1 MKSSKLINILKT
13 FSEEEIKLFEK
24 FLASPFHSSGKNCKP
39 MFRIMKK
46 YYPDYDTDKI
56 SYENLHKKLYP
67 GKKFNKQV
75 MWNLSS
81 ALEKMTK
88 EFLEQMALKKDKFT
102 RMSLAISEF
111 NTRKLAHNYSQAI
124 GEMEKVVQKTG
135 IDYDHFDKKLH
146 LEIFKQDYYLLTDKT
161 QFKGDST
168 LKSAEYQVLLFLKM
182 SVTALRDLKILEEYH
197 NYKIDI
203 NLALEFAGNIDYE
216 TIIEYSKKKNYE
228 YTYLIELYY
237 HSLIMLLKPGETG
250 HMVKFRELYQAH
262 YKKLASNE
270 QRDMMHWLI
279 NYCLYNLD
287 LGKDEN
293 NRMVFELNDFRLKE
307 GLAFHLENQLSKT
320 AYLQIFNAALRA
332 KETDWAL
339 NFIKEHTS
347 KLIPE
352 FRDTM
357 KSQAYAFLYF
367 HTGEYPKALEYVNKV
382 DFKDIMDKLQVR
394 ILTAKIYYE
403 LNEQETLLHYIDS
416 TKHFLNSNPAI
427 SEIIRIQVHTFI
439 KYIFKIVFLRENRD
453 PAEID
458 AIKKEI
464 SSIEEIASKKWL
476 LEKLD
481 ELAGKVR

>member
-1 MKSSKLINILKT
+1 MKNSKLINILKT
-13 FSEEEIKLFEK
+13 FSGEEMKLFEK
-24 FLASPFHSSGKNCKP
+24 FLASPFHNSGKNCAP
-39 MFRIMKK
+39 MFKVLKK
-46 YYPDYDTDKI
+46 YYPEFDTDKI
-56 SYENLHKKLYP
+56 SYESLHKKLYP
-67 GKKFNKQV
+67 GRRFNKQV

-88 EFLEQMALKKDKFT
+88 EFLEQIALKKDKFA

-124 GEMEKVVQKTG
+124 AEMEKVVQKTG

-146 LEIFKQDYYLLTDKT
+146 LEIFKQDYYFLTDKT

-182 SVTALRDLKILEEYH
+182 NVTALRDLKILEEYH

-203 NLALEFAGNIDYE
+203 NLAFEFAGNIDYE
-216 TIIEYSKKKNYE
+216 TIIEYAKRKNYE

-237 HSLIMLLKPGETG
+237 HSLMMLLKPLETG
-250 HMVKFRELYQAH
+250 HMVKFRELYQVH
-262 YKKLASNE
+262 YKKLAIGE

-332 KETDWAL
+332 NETDWAL
-339 NFIKEHTS
+339 IFIKEHTS

-357 KSQAYAFLYF
+357 KCQAYAFLYF
-367 HTGEYPKALEYVNKV
+367 HTGEYQKALGYVNKV
-382 DFKDIMDKLQVR
+382 EFKDIMDKLQIR
-394 ILTAKIYYE
+394 ILTTKIYYE
-403 LNEQETLLHYIDS
+403 MNEPETLLNFIDA
-416 TKHFLNSNPAI
+416 TKHFLSSNPSV
-427 SEIIRIQVHTFI
+427 SEIIRLQVHTFT
-439 KYIFKIVFLRENRD
+439 KYVHKIVLLRDGKD
-453 PAEID
+453 PAEINSL
-458 AIKKEI
+458 KNEI
-464 SSIEEIASKKWL
+464 VSVEEVASKKWL

-481 ELAGKVR
+481 ELAGTVN